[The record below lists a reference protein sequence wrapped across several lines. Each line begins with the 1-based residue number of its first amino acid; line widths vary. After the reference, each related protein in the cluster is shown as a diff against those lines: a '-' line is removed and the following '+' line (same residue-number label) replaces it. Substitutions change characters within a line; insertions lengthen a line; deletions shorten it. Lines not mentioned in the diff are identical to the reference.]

1 MSATPQDGHQLI
13 QRELVVV
20 VVVTIIK
27 KLKVKYFSLNI
38 CAGTAALRDACP
50 GDSGGPLILKENG
63 RFSFLS

>member
-13 QRELVVV
+13 QRELV